1 VRIAE
6 QHQRINVQVRHL
18 MEIKLRKGS
27 IEHLPAAVFKI
38 EHRAT
43 LVPSKLLLICINDAG
58 RDFVDLHQ

>member
-43 LVPSKLLLICINDAG
+43 WCVKV
-58 RDFVDLHQ
+58 FVDLHQRRRKGTVYF